1 MDNILKDSD
10 FKDILDSVNK
20 ARRKFKSV
28 LNETL
33 TDEIRDKINPYHLEL
48 FGRSKKI
55 NNMSSSDLN
64 KYLKSVENMV
74 QELDPKNR

>member
-1 MDNILKDSD
+1 VDNILKGSD

-48 FGRSKKI
+48 FDRSKKI